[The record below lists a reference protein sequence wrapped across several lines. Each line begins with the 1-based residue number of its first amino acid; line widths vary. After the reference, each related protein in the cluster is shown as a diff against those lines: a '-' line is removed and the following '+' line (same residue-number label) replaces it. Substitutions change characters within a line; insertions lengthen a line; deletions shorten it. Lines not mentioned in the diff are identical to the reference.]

1 MPFWSATRPRAS
13 RRFDFCRARTSTSAP
28 PAPALT
34 TPATIRRAQ
43 RRGERKADGSQSA
56 SSSTAASV
64 TAVSRRSIRSPRSS
78 GGSTGTSAPRS
89 SRSTSLIAAPSLFEL
104 LLELTN
110 RAVDQHL
117 GGALRAAQRPRYL
130 LVVHVECEAHDQRLA
145 TVVGQRGHAC

>member
-34 TPATIRRAQ
+34 TPAAIRRAQ
-43 RRGERKADGSQSA
+43 RRGERKAEGSQSA

-64 TAVSRRSIRSPRSS
+64 IAVSRRSMRSPRSI
-78 GGSTGTSAPRS
+78 GGSTGTRAPRS
-89 SRSTSLIAAPSLFEL
+89 SRSTSLIPCPLPLAEP
-104 LLELTN
+104 LLELTY

-117 GGALRAAQRPRYL
+117 RGALRAPQRPRDL
-130 LVVHVECEAHDQRLA
+130 LVVHVESEAHDQRL
-145 TVVGQRGHAC
+145 